1 MSKATKLGLMFVGG
15 IILTLGAWQVN
26 KKIKQRIPAYWWIE
40 LLKQEKIV
48 VNEKVQP
55 LSRFSILD
63 VWEYEINDN
72 LARLTV
78 LIEGYKRFF
87 LYEIVWDKEMV
98 SDINE
103 VNGDNYEQ
111 AITEY
116 AFKEI
121 SDYEARKWRNDSN
134 LGI

>member
-1 MSKATKLGLMFVGG
+1 MSKGTKLGLMFVSG
-15 IILTLGAWQVN
+15 IILTLGAWQIN

-40 LLKQEKIV
+40 LLKKEEIT
-48 VNEKVQP
+48 VNEKIQP

-72 LARLTV
+72 LTRLTV

-98 SDINE
+98 GEINE
-103 VNGDNYEQ
+103 VNGNDYEK
-111 AITEY
+111 AITEC

-121 SDYEARKWRNDSN
+121 SDYEARKWRNDST

>member
-1 MSKATKLGLMFVGG
+1 MSKGTKLGLMFVSG
-15 IILTLGAWQVN
+15 IILTLGAWQIN

-40 LLKQEKIV
+40 LLKKEEIT
-48 VNEKVQP
+48 VNEKIQP

-72 LARLTV
+72 LTRLTV

-98 SDINE
+98 GEINE
-103 VNGDNYEQ
+103 VNGNDYGK
-111 AITEY
+111 AITEC

-121 SDYEARKWRNDSN
+121 SDYEARKWKNDST

>member
-1 MSKATKLGLMFVGG
+1 MFVSG
-15 IILTLGAWQVN
+15 IILTLGAWQIN

-40 LLKQEKIV
+40 LLKKEEIT
-48 VNEKVQP
+48 VNEKIQP

-72 LARLTV
+72 LTRLTV

-98 SDINE
+98 GEINE
-103 VNGDNYEQ
+103 VNGNDYEK
-111 AITEY
+111 AITEC

-121 SDYEARKWRNDSN
+121 SDYEARKWRNDST